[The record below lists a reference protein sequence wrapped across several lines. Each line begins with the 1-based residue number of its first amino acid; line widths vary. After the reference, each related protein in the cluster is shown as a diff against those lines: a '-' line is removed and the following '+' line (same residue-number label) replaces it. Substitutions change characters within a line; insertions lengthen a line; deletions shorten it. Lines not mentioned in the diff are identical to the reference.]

1 MPWDGSGNFDL
12 LYDFSDLR
20 DEGPPSSLID
30 ADQIDEMFADL
41 AAGIALA
48 MPRNGESAATAAQ
61 NFGGFR
67 LTSLGDGTAQTDG
80 LTVRQASRGAI
91 DWAGTLGGS
100 ATAMTATVAL
110 GPTTLVTGT
119 RVRGIVSATNT
130 TTTPTLAYNGTAATA
145 IKRFDGTDP
154 LTGDLESG
162 SYAEFVYNGTN
173 WLIVSKH
180 VVEMRGRPIY
190 YTADA
195 TYNAGTKQ
203 YTMNIPAAQECNK
216 LRTGDS
222 IIFLC
227 PANNGTP
234 VTALVGSDTIAMVD
248 ETGTDLDVN
257 ALQSGSTYLF
267 TYDGTELRAITL
279 AQAGGGGG
287 GDLADLND
295 VDLTGIADGD
305 SLYYDAGTW
314 RAGTFVLLSGPASA
328 SGDTI
333 VWDGTDWNPVA
344 KASSEFLLKAG
355 GTMTGTLVGTTF
367 NASVSYI
374 LKDVTTPAK
383 TITSSADADEFRL
396 TGSVAGR
403 LLTLAQD
410 RSAQTIVDSGGTT
423 RQLVHAG
430 NFNTY
435 GDARYAQLSGGTFT
449 GAIAAPYVTV
459 SGATG
464 GYIFAD
470 RGNASKTGMVYG
482 HTDGTIAIYGSVAG
496 GDLIRLAQDR
506 SAQTLQDSGGT
517 QRQIWHD
524 GNLNATRAR
533 AIVDAIQADATAL
546 ADLKTTALI
555 TVDGTYL
562 NGDGSS
568 GSQLSVD
575 SAALQTLFDARYS
588 QTSHTHSDATT
599 SVAGFMSAAD
609 KTKLDGI
616 ATGATVGLT
625 AATLYGTGVGALLM
639 SDYSGAAAGNRSCTR
654 GTTYTSGSN
663 NNITVTSGS
672 ISLPGAVN
680 GASYIA
686 LGSLSVL
693 GGQPQAPVLFIR
705 TA

>member
-30 ADQIDEMFADL
+30 ADQMDEMFADL
-41 AAGIALA
+41 AAGIALS

-61 NFGGFR
+61 SFGGFR
-67 LTSLGDGTAQTDG
+67 LTNLGDGTAQTDG
-80 LTVRQASRGAI
+80 LTVRQVGKGSI
-91 DWAGTLGGS
+91 DWAGTLGGN

-119 RVRGIVSATNT
+119 RVRGVISATNT
-130 TTTPTLAYNGTAATA
+130 TTTPTLAYNGTAATT
-145 IKRFDGTDP
+145 IKRFDGSAL

-173 WLIVSKH
+173 WLLVSKH
-180 VVEMRGRPIY
+180 VAESRGRPVY

-216 LRTGDS
+216 LRAGDS

-248 ETGTDLDVN
+248 ETGTTLDAN

-267 TYDGTELRAITL
+267 VYDGTELLAVTL

-287 GDLADLND
+287 GALADLTD
-295 VDLTGIADGD
+295 VDLTGIATGD
-305 SLYYDAGTW
+305 SIYYDAGTW

-328 SGDTI
+328 VGDTI

-344 KASSEFLLKAG
+344 KASSDFLLKSG

-367 NASVSYI
+367 NASVAYI
-374 LKDVTTPAK
+374 LKDVTTPAN
-383 TITSSADADEFRL
+383 TITASADGNEYRV
-396 TGSVAGR
+396 TGSVSGR
-403 LLTLAQD
+403 LITLAQD

-423 RQLVHAG
+423 RQIVHAG

-435 GDARYAQLSGGTFT
+435 GDARYAELSGDTFA

-459 SGATG
+459 TGATAG
-464 GYIFAD
+464 FVVTD
-470 RGNASKTGMVYG
+470 RGNAAKTATVYA
-482 HTDGTIAIYGSVAG
+482 HTDGIVAVYGSVAG
-496 GDLIRLAQDR
+496 GDLIRLHQDR

-524 GNLNATRAR
+524 GNLNSTRAR

-568 GSQLSVD
+568 GSSLSVD
-575 SAALQTLFDARYS
+575 SSALQTLFDARYS
-588 QTSHTHSDATT
+588 LTSHTHSGAST
-599 SVAGFMSAAD
+599 SVAGFMSATD

-616 ATGATVGLT
+616 AAGATVGLLT
-625 AATLYGTGVGALLM
+625 SDIYGTGVGAIVTLDT
-639 SDYSGAAAGNRSCTR
+639 SISTSSVTVTR
-654 GTTYTSGSN
+654 GTTYTSASN
-663 NNITVTSGS
+663 NTITIGLQSVATSG
-672 ISLPGAVN
+672 AVS
-680 GASYIA
+680 GASYKA
-686 LGSLSVL
+686 LATKSFINGDTFTPLT
-693 GGQPQAPVLFIR
+693 FIR
-705 TA
+705 IS

>member
-1 MPWDGSGNFDL
+1 MPWDGSGSFDL

-41 AAGIALA
+41 AAGIALS
-48 MPRNGESAATAAQ
+48 MPRNGEAAATALQ

-67 LTSLGDGTAQTDG
+67 LTNLGDGTAQTDG
-80 LTVRQASRGAI
+80 LTVRQAGRGAI

-130 TTTPTLAYNGTAATA
+130 TTTPTLAYNSTAATV
-145 IKRFDGTDP
+145 IKRFDGSA
-154 LTGDLESG
+154 LEIGDLKTGNYVE
-162 SYAEFVYNGTN
+162 YVYNGTN
-173 WLIVSKH
+173 WLVLSKH
-180 VVEMRGRPIY
+180 VSETRGRPVY

-234 VTALVGSDTIAMVD
+234 VTALVGSDTIEMVD
-248 ETGTDLDVN
+248 ETGTTLDAN

-267 TYDGTELRAITL
+267 IFDGTDLRAVTL

-314 RAGTFVLLSGPASA
+314 RAGTFVLLSTAASA
-328 SGDTI
+328 IGDTI
-333 VWDGTDWNPVA
+333 VWDGTDWTPVA
-344 KASSEFLLKAG
+344 KASSDFLLKTG
-355 GTMTGTLVGTTF
+355 GTMSGTLVGTTF
-367 NASVSYI
+367 NASTAYI
-374 LKDVTTPAK
+374 LKDVTTPAN
-383 TITSSADADEFRL
+383 TITASADGDEYRV

-403 LLTLAQD
+403 LMTLAQD
-410 RSAQTIVDSGGTT
+410 RSAQTLVDSAGNA
-423 RQLVHAG
+423 RQIVHAG

-435 GDARYAQLSGGTFT
+435 GDARYAELSGDTFT

-459 SGATG
+459 TGATG
-464 GYIFAD
+464 AFIFGD
-470 RGNASKTGMVYG
+470 RGNAAKSGTLYG
-482 HTDGTIAIYGSVAG
+482 HSDGTIAILGSVAG
-496 GDLIRLAQDR
+496 SDLIRLSQDR
-506 SAQTLQDSGGT
+506 SAQTVQDSGGT

-524 GNLNATRAR
+524 GNINSARAR
-533 AIVDAIQADATAL
+533 TIVDAIQADATAL
-546 ADLKTTALI
+546 NDLKTTALI

-568 GSQLSVD
+568 GSSLSVD
-575 SAALQTLFDARYS
+575 ASALQSLHQTAFDSRYS
-588 QTSHTHSDATT
+588 LTSHTHSNA
-599 SVAGFMSAAD
+599 SSGAAGFMSASD
-609 KTKLDGI
+609 KSKLDGI
-616 ATGATVGLT
+616 ASGATVGVSV
-625 AATLYGTGVGALLM
+625 AQMWGTGVGAILA
-639 SDYSGAAAGNRSCTR
+639 SASVI
-654 GTTYTSGSN
+654 TSGS
-663 NNITVTSGS
+663 TSR
-672 ISLPGAVN
+672 
-680 GASYIA
+680 GASYTCSVA
-686 LGSLSVL
+686 NVLTVGGTSVFVNDAQVDGVYCCLTGSSNTSAGTLIFV
-693 GGQPQAPVLFIR
+693 R